1 MSRAVDGTVAFQLQP
16 GPSQGGRIMQ
26 ELMSPESVTRVRE
39 IRSRLPGQMVQERLE
54 NAQLTYGPLYTLAE
68 IRQRVGEVLPRRL
81 GYVRS
86 AVLEPVETYRER
98 IPDESLL
105 KYDDAVR
112 SGLFSKF
119 WVATPTYYQER
130 QVDPWIV
137 AEVSGTDRWA
147 VIARWD

>member
-1 MSRAVDGTVAFQLQP
+1 
-16 GPSQGGRIMQ
+16 MQ
-26 ELMSPESVTRVRE
+26 ELMSVETGTRVRE
-39 IRSRLPGQMVQERLE
+39 IRSRLPGQMLHERLE

-68 IRQRVGEVLPRRL
+68 VRQRVGEVLPRRL

-86 AVLEPVETYRER
+86 AVLEPIETYRER

-112 SGLFSKF
+112 SGFFSKF

-137 AEVSGTDRWA
+137 AEVAGTDRWA

>member
-1 MSRAVDGTVAFQLQP
+1 
-16 GPSQGGRIMQ
+16 MQ
-26 ELMSPESVTRVRE
+26 DLMSPETVTRVRE
-39 IRSRLPGQMVQERLE
+39 IRSRLPGQMLQERVE

-81 GYVRS
+81 GYV
-86 AVLEPVETYRER
+86 LEPVENYRER

-105 KYDDAVR
+105 KYDDAVS

>member
-1 MSRAVDGTVAFQLQP
+1 
-16 GPSQGGRIMQ
+16 MQ
-26 ELMSPESVTRVRE
+26 ELMSQETVSRLRE
-39 IRSRLPGQMVQERLE
+39 IRSRLPGQMLQERLE

-86 AVLEPVETYRER
+86 AVLEPIETYRER

-137 AEVSGTDRWA
+137 AEVDGSDRWA
-147 VIARWD
+147 VIARWGV

>member
-1 MSRAVDGTVAFQLQP
+1 
-16 GPSQGGRIMQ
+16 MQ
-26 ELMSPESVTRVRE
+26 DVLSPEVLARVRT
-39 IRSRLPGQMVQERLE
+39 IRARLPGQMLHERLQT
-54 NAQLTYGPLYTLAE
+54 AQLTYGPLYTLAE

-86 AVLEPVETYRER
+86 AVLEPIESYREA
-98 IPDESLL
+98 IPGHALV
-105 KYDDAVR
+105 KYDDAVQ
-112 SGLFSKF
+112 SGLFEKF

-137 AEVSGTDRWA
+137 AEVGGADRWA

>member
-1 MSRAVDGTVAFQLQP
+1 
-16 GPSQGGRIMQ
+16 MQ
-26 ELMSPESVTRVRE
+26 ELTSIETGTRVRA
-39 IRSRLPGQMVQERLE
+39 IRSRLPGQMLQERLE

-86 AVLEPVETYRER
+86 ALLEPIETYRER

-137 AEVSGTDRWA
+137 AEVTGTDRWA

>member
-1 MSRAVDGTVAFQLQP
+1 
-16 GPSQGGRIMQ
+16 MQ
-26 ELMSPESVTRVRE
+26 DVLSPEVLARVRT
-39 IRSRLPGQMVQERLE
+39 IRARLPGQMLHERLQT
-54 NAQLTYGPLYTLAE
+54 AQLTYGPLYTLAE

-86 AVLEPVETYRER
+86 AVLERIESYREA
-98 IPDESLL
+98 IPTHALV
-105 KYDDAVR
+105 KYDDAVQ
-112 SGLFSKF
+112 SGLFEKF

-137 AEVSGTDRWA
+137 AEVGGADRWA

>member
-1 MSRAVDGTVAFQLQP
+1 
-16 GPSQGGRIMQ
+16 MQ
-26 ELMSPESVTRVRE
+26 ELMTQETVTRVRE
-39 IRSRLPGQMVQERLE
+39 IRSRLPGQMLQERLE

-86 AVLEPVETYRER
+86 AVLEPIENYRER

-130 QVDPWIV
+130 QVDPWVV

>member
-1 MSRAVDGTVAFQLQP
+1 
-16 GPSQGGRIMQ
+16 MQ
-26 ELMSPESVTRVRE
+26 ELMSPDTVTRVRE
-39 IRSRLPGQMVQERLE
+39 IRSRLPGQMLHERLE
-54 NAQLTYGPLYTLAE
+54 NAQLTYGALYTLAE

-86 AVLEPVETYRER
+86 AVLEPVENYRER

>member
-1 MSRAVDGTVAFQLQP
+1 
-16 GPSQGGRIMQ
+16 MQ
-26 ELMSPESVTRVRE
+26 ELMSQETTTRLRE
-39 IRSRLPGQMVQERLE
+39 IRSRLPGQMLQERLE

-105 KYDDAVR
+105 KYDDAGR

-137 AEVSGTDRWA
+137 AEVAGTDRWA

>member
-1 MSRAVDGTVAFQLQP
+1 
-16 GPSQGGRIMQ
+16 MQ
-26 ELMSPESVTRVRE
+26 DLMFPETATRVRE
-39 IRSRLPGQMVQERLE
+39 IRSRLPGQMLQERLE

-68 IRQRVGEVLPRRL
+68 VRQRIGEVLPRRL

-98 IPDESLL
+98 IPDETLL
-105 KYDDAVR
+105 KFDDAVR

-137 AEVSGTDRWA
+137 AEVAGTDRWA